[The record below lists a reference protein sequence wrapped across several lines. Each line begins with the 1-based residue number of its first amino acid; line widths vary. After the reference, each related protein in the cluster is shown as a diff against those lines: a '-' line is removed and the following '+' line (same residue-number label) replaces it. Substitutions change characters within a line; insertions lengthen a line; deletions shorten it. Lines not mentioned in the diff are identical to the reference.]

1 MLSRRELLLLAA
13 LFVLSLP
20 AVTARLY
27 SSDEVQYF
35 SYLRSLWFD
44 HDVSFENEYQYFYDH
59 QVARSPDFH
68 QTFLELETAAHR
80 RINYAT
86 IGCAILWS
94 PFYAVGDGSA
104 RLMRAAGRDVAVD
117 GYSQPYLS
125 AVAYGSAFYGFAAIV
140 LAIAAARRIIGG
152 NAFSSGLAVW
162 FGTPLLFYMYVAPPF
177 SHACSAFAVALFV
190 TIWLYVRR
198 TWTVAGA
205 VALGA
210 AGALMAMVREQDIFF
225 VLGPAVD
232 FGLALL
238 KGQGTRDKGQA
249 PAARASRD
257 QPPPR
262 LRRSAEASARA
273 EVGERERAGVGP
285 REQWK
290 MRDRVLVACA
300 GCVAFALCYL
310 PQLIAYQAL
319 NGRPRPSPL
328 VTRKMYWHAPH
339 ALQVLADTEHG
350 FLFWTP
356 LALLALAGLILLT
369 AAPERAAVA
378 TPKDEGRRIGA
389 CMLLMVALQVY
400 VSGAV
405 ESWTVAG
412 AFGQRRFVA
421 LTIFLVIGLAA
432 LRQWIHRDA
441 MRIATRIAIV
451 ICIWWNLALIAEFGT
466 SMMDRQK
473 LELRRNAYDAF
484 VTLPRM
490 APQLIYRY
498 FSERASFY
506 KPAEPQQ

>member
-1 MLSRRELLLLAA
+1 MPSRRELLLLAA

-94 PFYAVGDGSA
+94 PFYALGDVSA
-104 RLMRAAGRDVAVD
+104 RLMRSAGRDVAVD

-152 NAFSSGLAVW
+152 YAFSSGLAVW
-162 FGTPLLFYMYVAPPF
+162 FGTPLFFYMYVAPPF
-177 SHACSAFAVALFV
+177 SHACSAFAVALLV
-190 TIWLYVRR
+190 TVWLNVRR

-205 VALGA
+205 LALGA

-232 FGLALL
+232 FGLALI
-238 KGQGTRDKGQA
+238 KGQGTRDKGQ
-249 PAARASRD
+249 
-257 QPPPR
+257 
-262 LRRSAEASARA
+262 
-273 EVGERERAGVGP
+273 G
-285 REQWK
+285 K
-290 MRDRVLVACA
+290 MRDRVLAALA
-300 GCVAFALCYL
+300 GVLAFVLAYL

-389 CMLLMVALQVY
+389 CMLLMVASQVY

-432 LRQWIHRDA
+432 LRQWIHRAA

-490 APQLIYRY
+490 APQLVYRY
-498 FSERASFY
+498 LTERASFY
-506 KPAEPQQ
+506 KPAEPRQ